1 MRLGGGGAGASSEG
15 SARCLASWPRGGV
28 PLAVDDGA
36 RHVARPR
43 GWAAGAWAPS
53 AGGCCCGRWQVM
65 YLAISPIQDM
75 KKVIGFLLSWLS
87 ILVHNMCAMFELHTS
102 EYV

>member
-1 MRLGGGGAGASSEG
+1 
-15 SARCLASWPRGGV
+15 
-28 PLAVDDGA
+28 
-36 RHVARPR
+36 
-43 GWAAGAWAPS
+43 
-53 AGGCCCGRWQVM
+53 M

-102 EYV
+102 EYVRFMYLIGSDTKRVSVSRYYTEKFVYVGKNILSSILIITTARKCQV

>member
-1 MRLGGGGAGASSEG
+1 
-15 SARCLASWPRGGV
+15 
-28 PLAVDDGA
+28 
-36 RHVARPR
+36 
-43 GWAAGAWAPS
+43 
-53 AGGCCCGRWQVM
+53 M

-102 EYV
+102 EYVQFMYLIGSDTKRVSVPRYYTEKLFTLAKIYYHLF

>member
-1 MRLGGGGAGASSEG
+1 
-15 SARCLASWPRGGV
+15 
-28 PLAVDDGA
+28 
-36 RHVARPR
+36 
-43 GWAAGAWAPS
+43 
-53 AGGCCCGRWQVM
+53 M

-102 EYV
+102 EYVQFMYLMGADYQKGISS